1 MHGEKMGVK
10 ISVARSMRRAQQTQ
24 DILEAMA
31 KNDYDE
37 LKRLARRPEGF
48 VDDKLRQYVWPVL
61 LHTQHGNYLAER
73 GSEKDLA
80 DPVQITKDVE
90 RSLYYYPQDITPMFK
105 AHKQQELHCMIVE
118 ILWRNPALKY
128 YQGFHDI
135 CTCFLLVLGKKAAIP
150 AAENVALFFIRD
162 AMLDSFEPVSKQLR
176 LMSSLIEYEDPQL
189 TLFLEKANIMPY
201 YALSWILTWF
211 SHDFEAYE
219 KVVRLFDLFISSQ
232 AIMPVYIASAITL
245 LRRNEILKA
254 EKDLVHSLITR
265 IPQDMDIELIIQ
277 KAVLLEE
284 KYSVL
289 QLQKQ
294 SGIWLHDE
302 SVINTW
308 ERDWGRLKWG
318 QVPDQLQANIYLSHQ
333 VEKEEWEDEML
344 MEWTRRRRGSIE
356 DDDDFV
362 F

>member
-10 ISVARSMRRAQQTQ
+10 MSVARSMRRAQQTQ

-31 KNDYDE
+31 RNDYDQ
-37 LKRLARRPEGF
+37 LKKLARHPEGF

-90 RSLYYYPQDITPMFK
+90 RSLYYYPQDITPMLK

-162 AMLDSFEPVSKQLR
+162 AMLDSFDPVSKQLR
-176 LMSSLIEYEDPQL
+176 LMSSLIEYEDPEL

-245 LRRNEILKA
+245 LRRSEILKS

-277 KAVLLEE
+277 KASLLEE

-308 ERDWGRLKWG
+308 DRDWGRLKWG
-318 QVPDQLQANIYLSHQ
+318 QVPDQLQANRYLSHQ

-356 DDDDFV
+356 DDDNFM

>member
-1 MHGEKMGVK
+1 MGVK

>member
-1 MHGEKMGVK
+1 
-10 ISVARSMRRAQQTQ
+10 MRRAQQTQ

-302 SVINTW
+302 
-308 ERDWGRLKWG
+308 
-318 QVPDQLQANIYLSHQ
+318 
-333 VEKEEWEDEML
+333 
-344 MEWTRRRRGSIE
+344 
-356 DDDDFV
+356 
-362 F
+362 